1 MRKFVCFALTLP
13 LAVNA
18 ATLTQVPMQGGMLMP
33 AVTYSNSS
41 GRVHVVMPV
50 DSPQLTPLLVSNPVD
65 NFDPADPWYQDL
77 DPSREGRSFSRRYGF
92 NKLNTNQP
100 PAGTA
105 FWIRKLSGPP
115 ELEFFR
121 YSGSAP
127 KAWEPIFGTDGTT
140 NGLSWNQVMFHP
152 AITAP
157 VSTNPLTATF
167 EVVIMDTNLM
177 QEVAD
182 SSSGPLV
189 FNFTNSDDG
198 RPDLGM
204 GYYFALSWATNAT
217 NWVVESAAS
226 ITATNWTALTN
237 APTLMDGGAMFIMDP
252 VEAGKMYRM
261 RRNP

>member
-1 MRKFVCFALTLP
+1 
-13 LAVNA
+13 
-18 ATLTQVPMQGGMLMP
+18 
-33 AVTYSNSS
+33 
-41 GRVHVVMPV
+41 
-50 DSPQLTPLLVSNPVD
+50 
-65 NFDPADPWYQDL
+65 
-77 DPSREGRSFSRRYGF
+77 
-92 NKLNTNQP
+92 
-100 PAGTA
+100 
-105 FWIRKLSGPP
+105 
-115 ELEFFR
+115 
-121 YSGSAP
+121 
-127 KAWEPIFGTDGTT
+127 
-140 NGLSWNQVMFHP
+140 
-152 AITAP
+152 